1 MKRLS
6 LLLIVALL
14 SVATWAQTAL
24 HWSVGSGNNEV
35 ANIDWIGFTVPT
47 TDDNGQTI
55 TEVPLHNIQLCT
67 RTGGGTT
74 SYMVISS
81 EKSITNGRVTISE
94 NAPAP
99 VDGSFVMYTF
109 KDVKLTAGKTY
120 YMYFTLSNT
129 DIKSCKQRV
138 ALSKPAT
145 TYEPG
150 ITGATGDLG
159 KQWEPYFKASSVPPA
174 NTQWSVGN
182 GNTNVCNATWIG
194 ITVPVIDDEG
204 NQATYVPL
212 NEIRLC
218 TRTGGAE
225 KTAYMV
231 VSASKDIS
239 KSIAVSDNA
248 PVPQNANFAKYTFSD
263 VYLKAGA
270 TYYLYFSES
279 KEKLTSCGQRIAL
292 SSTTGNYT
300 SKINAGGEKTWV
312 PYLTVNRTTIPPV
325 LSKKYGEKWLR
336 ISNCNDTGYAWCAP
350 SNGNVASEAT
360 DESAEHELFCLV
372 GNNTDGFD
380 IYNKALGEQYKLT
393 ASALPAEG
401 ATASWTTGNAA
412 KWFFNTSQAESTDKP
427 GLGIT
432 TNVEGNMSLNLWA
445 NKAGDMKFYKV
456 SGAGSRWTFTRLN
469 PDPIKIKYAVTG
481 ETKYPETNT
490 RIGEFKILYEGST
503 KTVTLSK
510 NLNGTGLNF
519 YPQYGEVSMDLF
531 TYRGWKGS
539 IDKGDYTT
547 INVTADTESDYQY
560 LWYHNNPPYRIPA
573 IATRKDG
580 KLLAINDYRPC
591 GGDIGNGR
599 VDLVKRI
606 GSPDGSTWAQ
616 GETIIEGN
624 GKDKW
629 NGNDGFGD
637 PALCIDRETGRV
649 LLMCVTG
656 HVLAPN
662 GTRNNSGRFARFYS
676 EDGGETFHNA
686 VEGSDS
692 IYDDVTELIYGLW
705 DTDAYK
711 AGDKTNTD
719 EYTAQNLFIGS
730 GRIFQSSKIKVG
742 DYYRIYIAM
751 WSKDRHNRVAYSDDF
766 GMTWH
771 ILGTR
776 KDMPFANF
784 GNADEPKCEELPN
797 GDVIMS
803 SRKPNGRYYNIYTYT
818 DAAKGE
824 GSWGTGT
831 AASFAAPSDW
841 NGTNGEIMTF
851 KVLDTSG
858 ELHNIVLQSLPT
870 GLNTTTGD
878 VRRNVGFF
886 FKDITSSTSYKKDGK
901 NDAPTFAKQGW
912 ERGLMVSDA
921 QGSAYSTF
929 SLQRD
934 GRIAFFYEE
943 TPGGYS
949 MVYVPLSISDITNGK
964 YVKIVGD
971 AEFIY
976 DKAHSVGVAPHEASA
991 SDDCMLTLNFESQ
1004 AADITGMSFDIEMP
1018 DCLTRT
1024 KAGNTDKAFDI
1035 ADNSRMTA
1043 ADHSVTVNGTRV
1055 NVTATATDDSKL
1067 IKGTDGKLLNLYYT
1081 VKAGA
1086 ADGLY
1091 PVKVKNIT
1099 MTNAKGEVLDM
1110 APVTSYIKVGNPQ
1123 NATLALDGHVPA
1135 YVGSKLAAETAI
1147 ATLDMSKVISVAGS
1161 FAVVDRRSLIMPKA
1175 DVTLEQ
1181 ATYSRKMANA
1191 WGTVCLPFAVES
1203 NTEVQYY
1210 ELSEVTASYM
1220 TFSPVARVE
1229 AGVPAVCKRLGTAE
1243 TQVLAITADNAPLAK
1258 AATDKAQ
1265 QIGGTE
1271 WTLKGS
1277 FCNQTIA
1284 PESASNSIYY
1294 IASNQFLFANEQFP
1308 VPAFRAWFETPVKAN
1323 AAQLLAIKTDGDMVT
1338 GINLIENADGTVKV
1352 IYGLDGRRMN
1362 KETKGAQIINSKKVI
1377 VK

>member
-24 HWSVGSGNNEV
+24 HWSVGSGNNQV
-35 ANIDWIGFTVPT
+35 AYVDWIGFTVPT

-55 TEVPLHNIQLCT
+55 TEVTLDNIQLCT
-67 RTGGGTT
+67 RTGTNQST

-81 EKSITNGRVTISE
+81 KNDITNGRVAISE

-99 VDGSFVMYTF
+99 ANGSFVKYKF
-109 KDVKLTAGKTY
+109 KNATLAAGKTY

-129 DIKSCKQRV
+129 DIKSCKQRI
-138 ALSKPAT
+138 ALSKQTNNYAPQIQ
-145 TYEPG
+145 G
-150 ITGATGDLG
+150 FGN
-159 KQWEPYFKASSVPPA
+159 QWEPYF
-174 NTQWSVGN
+174 
-182 GNTNVCNATWIG
+182 
-194 ITVPVIDDEG
+194 E
-204 NQATYVPL
+204 
-212 NEIRLC
+212 
-218 TRTGGAE
+218 
-225 KTAYMV
+225 
-231 VSASKDIS
+231 
-239 KSIAVSDNA
+239 
-248 PVPQNANFAKYTFSD
+248 
-263 VYLKAGA
+263 
-270 TYYLYFSES
+270 
-279 KEKLTSCGQRIAL
+279 
-292 SSTTGNYT
+292 
-300 SKINAGGEKTWV
+300 
-312 PYLTVNRTTIPPV
+312 VNRPLYPAIF
-325 LSKKYGEKWLR
+325 SKTYGEKWLR
-336 ISNCNDTGYAWCAP
+336 LTCCVNTGYVWSATNSKEAKTAP
-350 SNGNVASEAT
+350 LDMSQ
-360 DESAEHELFCLV
+360 ESQLFCFV
-372 GNNTDGFD
+372 GNETDGFS
-380 IYNKALGEQYKLT
+380 IYNKVLGEGYKLT
-393 ASALPAEG
+393 ASTSPVGGNE
-401 ATASWTTGNAA
+401 ASWTNGESAT
-412 KWFFNTSQAESTDKP
+412 WYLDTSCAEISDKP
-427 GLGIT
+427 GIGIT
-432 TNVEGNMSLNLWA
+432 TKQGSNVSLNMWGG
-445 NKAGDMKFYKV
+445 NGGDLKFYGI
-456 SGAGSRWTFTRLN
+456 SGPGSRWIFAQVDPTPLN
-469 PDPIKIKYAVTG
+469 ISFAVSG
-481 ETKYPETNT
+481 ETKYPQTNT
-490 RIGEFKILYEGST
+490 RIGQFKLTYKGGVSTTEITKKTNGTAQKFYLPYGQEVT
-503 KTVTLSK
+503 KTT
-510 NLNGTGLNF
+510 F
-519 YPQYGEVSMDLF
+519 A
-531 TYRGWKGS
+531 YRGWKS
-539 IDKGDYTT
+539 TITEGDPVKVVY
-547 INVTADTESDYQY
+547 TADTESDYQY

-624 GKDKW
+624 VKDKW

-676 EDGGETFHNA
+676 EDGGETFHSA
-686 VEGSDS
+686 VEGRDS

-831 AASFAAPSDW
+831 AASFTAPSDW

-912 ERGLMVSDA
+912 ERGLMVSDV

-991 SDDCMLTLNFESQ
+991 SDDCTLTLNFESQ

-1067 IKGTDGKLLNLYYT
+1067 IKGADGKLLNLYYT

-1091 PVKVKNIT
+1091 PVKVTNIT

-1147 ATLDMSKVISVAGS
+1147 ATLDMSKVISVAGN

-1181 ATYSRKMANA
+1181 ATYNRKMANA

-1210 ELSEVTASYM
+1210 ELSEVTANYM

-1229 AGVPAVCKRLGTAE
+1229 AGVPAVCKCLGAAE

-1258 AATDKAQ
+1258 AVTDKAQ